1 MNKKIRPE
9 KSNSDEKLEK
19 SLVYFID
26 SIENI
31 MLNLGHYDKLAY
43 IYMQAFLF
51 GIIQPVQVDINI
63 ERSDC
68 VAKLNEQE

>member
-1 MNKKIRPE
+1 MNKKIRPG
-9 KSNSDEKLEK
+9 KSISDEKLEK

-31 MLNLGHYDKLAY
+31 MLNLRHYDKLAY

>member
-1 MNKKIRPE
+1 MNKKIRPG

-43 IYMQAFLF
+43 IYVGFFIWNYLTCTSRYKYRKEVVKN
-51 GIIQPVQVDINI
+51 G
-63 ERSDC
+63 
-68 VAKLNEQE
+68 

>member
-1 MNKKIRPE
+1 MNKKIRPG

-31 MLNLGHYDKLAY
+31 MLNLRHYDKLAY
-43 IYMQAFLF
+43 IYM
-51 GIIQPVQVDINI
+51 
-63 ERSDC
+63 
-68 VAKLNEQE
+68 

>member
-1 MNKKIRPE
+1 MNKKIRTG

-43 IYMQAFLF
+43 IYM
-51 GIIQPVQVDINI
+51 
-63 ERSDC
+63 
-68 VAKLNEQE
+68 